1 MDRILNFA
9 KTYKEQNLFG
19 RYITPNQID
28 DWLFKI
34 NRTYKVD
41 KIGNSV
47 LGKPIYLINLGSG
60 AKKILAWSQMHGN
73 ESTTTKGLVD
83 FINFLSHNSLEAK
96 QILSNYTLYFIP
108 MLNPDGALLYTR
120 ENANHIDLNRDA
132 YLQTQPESKI
142 LNSCVEKIKPD
153 LCFNLHD
160 QRSIFGTLEHK
171 LPATMSFLAPA
182 YNAERA
188 FNETRKTS
196 VAYINTIFNNLTRF
210 LPNQIARFSDEF
222 NINCIGDY
230 LTTKNIPT
238 ILFEAG
244 HFQDDYDRDVV
255 REFVFLSLFYATIN
269 KYDNVIVYNEIGNY
283 LKIPQNK
290 PIFLDFFYK
299 NVKIYDNGLEKIINF
314 AAHYKEEII
323 KNKLEK
329 IAYIVNNNDAI
340 LAHKIYEGN
349 QQNFISSLNEIPII
363 GERAN
368 FKIGN
373 NLFINGE
380 LIK

>member
-19 RYITPNQID
+19 RYITPTQID

-34 NRTYKVD
+34 NHTYKVD

-47 LGKPIYLINLGSG
+47 LGKPIYLIKLGSG

-142 LNSCVEKIKPD
+142 LNRCIEKIKPD

-244 HFQDDYDRDVV
+244 HFQDDYDREVV
-255 REFVFLSLFYATIN
+255 REFVFLSLFYATHTF
-269 KYDNVIVYNEIGNY
+269 YENVIVNNKIDNY

-290 PIFLDFFYK
+290 PIFLDFFYR
-299 NVKIYDNGLEKIINF
+299 NVKIFDNDLEKIITF
-314 AAHYKEEII
+314 AAHFKEVL
-323 KNKLEK
+323 KDNKLQK
-329 IAYIVNNNDAI
+329 IAYIVDVKDNL
-340 LAHKIYEGN
+340 LAHKTYNANHQEFKSATGS
-349 QQNFISSLNEIPII
+349 FPII
-363 GERAN
+363 GNEAN
-368 FKIGN
+368 FEIGSN
-373 NLFINGE
+373 VFINGV
-380 LIK
+380 LKN